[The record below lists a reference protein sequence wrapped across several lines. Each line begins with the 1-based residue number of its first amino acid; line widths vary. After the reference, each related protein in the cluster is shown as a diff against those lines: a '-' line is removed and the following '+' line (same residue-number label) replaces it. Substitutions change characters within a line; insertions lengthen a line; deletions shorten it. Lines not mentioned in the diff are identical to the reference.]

1 VVLAPGESV
10 VAESGAMVGM
20 SPNVQMQTQS
30 TGGLAGG
37 LKRLFGGESFFR
49 NTFSAT
55 QGAGEVLFA
64 QALCGDMELI
74 DVPPQGLYIQN
85 SAFVF
90 STPNVEINTK
100 VGGFKSFF
108 SRAGMFVLHAMAQ
121 GPGQVGIGAF
131 GGLQLISCDSNMVID
146 TGHLVAWDATLQY
159 SVGKSASGWIGS
171 FLSRRPCLSL
181 QGTRANLDAVAQSSR
196 IWTVRGGHAAAGLA
210 RRTKNADTIA
220 AEARLRNAESH
231 VRGSR

>member
-1 VVLAPGESV
+1 MQVELLYRPAHSLARVVLAPGESV

-171 FLSRRPCLSL
+171 FLSGEGLV
-181 QGTRANLDAVAQSSR
+181 GR
-196 IWTVRGGHAAAGLA
+196 IWMQSRNPAEYGQYVGGMLPPA
-210 RRTKNADTIA
+210 
-220 AEARLRNAESH
+220 
-231 VRGSR
+231 